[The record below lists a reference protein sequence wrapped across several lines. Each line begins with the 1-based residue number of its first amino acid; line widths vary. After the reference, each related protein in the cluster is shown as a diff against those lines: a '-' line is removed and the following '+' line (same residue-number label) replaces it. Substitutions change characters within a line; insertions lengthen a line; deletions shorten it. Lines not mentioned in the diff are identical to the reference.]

1 MVKKVFV
8 GVLIAAAF
16 GLLVFGAANRTLAK
30 SLDNEPLALNESA
43 QNGSG
48 GNRNGYTELNQ
59 NQVLDGGVDD
69 CIGDGEAYGVGA
81 GDAMGYGPG
90 DGTGYVDGPE
100 DGSGYGIGS
109 GNGNQP
115 VDAPQDGSGDGI
127 ADVDEWLTFNGTVQ
141 SADSYLVVIVLE
153 DGTVFELDGRTL
165 SYITDLGFTLNVGD
179 SVTFLGF
186 YEDGLIEV
194 GQITNL
200 TTGESVTIR
209 TDDGTPLWAGGGNN
223 AGSSHGSGN
232 GGNGGGGGRQ

>member
-16 GLLVFGAANRTLAK
+16 GLLVFGAVNRTMAK
-30 SLDNEPLALNESA
+30 ALDTEPLALNESA
-43 QNGSG
+43 QNGGG

-69 CIGDGEAYGVGA
+69 CIADGEAYGVGA
-81 GDAMGYGPG
+81 GDATGYGPG
-90 DGTGYVDGPE
+90 DGTGYVVAPE
-100 DGSGYGIGS
+100 DGTGYGIGS

-115 VDAPQDGSGDGI
+115 ADAPLDGTGIGI
-127 ADVDEWLTFNGTVQ
+127 ADVEEWITFNGTVQ
-141 SADSYLVVIVLE
+141 SVDSTLVVIVLE
-153 DGTVFELDGRTL
+153 DGTLFELDGRTL
-165 SYITDLGFTLNVGD
+165 SYITDLGFSLNVGD

-194 GQITNL
+194 GQITDL
-200 TTGESVTIR
+200 TTGASVTIR

-223 AGSSHGSGN
+223 TDSRR
-232 GGNGGGGGRQ
+232 GGGRR

>member
-16 GLLVFGAANRTLAK
+16 GLLVFGAVNRTLAK
-30 SLDNEPLALNESA
+30 SLDAEPLALNEST
-43 QNGSG
+43 QNNGG
-48 GNRNGYTELNQ
+48 GNRNGNTELIQ
-59 NQVLDGGVDD
+59 NHVLDGGMDD

-81 GDAMGYGPG
+81 GDATGYGPG

-127 ADVDEWLTFNGTVQ
+127 ADVEEWITFNGTVQ
-141 SADSYLVVIVLE
+141 SVDTYLVVIVLE

-165 SYITDLGFTLNVGD
+165 SYLTDNGFTLNTGD
-179 SVTFLGF
+179 SVSFLGF

-194 GQITNL
+194 GQITDL
-200 TTGESVTIR
+200 SIGESITIR
-209 TDDGTPLWAGGGNN
+209 TDAGTPLWAGGGNN
-223 AGSSHGSGN
+223 TDSRR
-232 GGNGGGGGRQ
+232 GGGRR